1 MKPLFKNT
9 TQYNSEVYDEFLK
22 FHAKKFHLT
31 FTIYNIFVIAFLLFC
46 IIYQISRHNL
56 SIAVCIC
63 FLLVGFVLWRYL
75 HPAKEVRDLYQSN
88 VIQKEQKFTFAFYP
102 KHLRISNMTQY
113 QTVKYSKLYRI
124 YETPTFFY
132 LYIDRSH
139 SYLLD
144 KNKFL
149 IGTPEEFKLFI
160 KKKCHFKFRTK

>member
-9 TQYNSEVYDEFLK
+9 TQYNSEIYDEFLK
-22 FHAKKFHLT
+22 FHEKKFHFT

-46 IIYQISRHNL
+46 IIYQISRHN
-56 SIAVCIC
+56 SFVAIFIC
-63 FLLVGFVLWRYL
+63 FLLTGFILWRNL
-75 HPAKEVRDLYQSN
+75 HPAKEVRDTYQSN

-102 KHLRISNMTQY
+102 KHLKISNMMQY
-113 QTVKYSKLYRI
+113 QTIKYSKLYRI

-149 IGTPEEFKLFI
+149 IGTPEEFKIFM
-160 KKKCHFKFRTK
+160 KKKCFFKMRT